1 MKTPYRYLIGIAVGL
16 IAGFL
21 LPATEAITGVV
32 DILAEL
38 SLRLGRYMVL
48 PLVFFSL
55 PVAVTRLR
63 REGVLGTVLSRTAL
77 YALATSAALTAIG
90 TLFAWLV
97 GFGRIA
103 VIPGTAPEIEVVR
116 LMDLLRRILTFNSFG
131 ALVGDP
137 SFLLPL
143 VLPAFLIGWHL
154 HHDREIAEPTFN
166 LFDSVSRILY
176 RINSYFL
183 ILMPGLLA
191 VLTVS
196 TTLEARAVVEF
207 RRFLPMAGVLLGV
220 AVVLIGGIYPLV
232 LWLSGNRRS
241 PWKDLAGMSGALL
254 GAMVS
259 GSPLFN
265 YGNLTRHLKEN
276 LNVRR
281 NTAALAAPAY
291 LMFARGGTALIAS
304 FAMLTIVRSYSSLE
318 ITLFQAAWTALF
330 SFLISFALPAT
341 PQGGLVAALMILGG
355 LYGRGLDD
363 GWLILVPV
371 LPVLGMIATVI
382 DTATG
387 AVLILIINRRAG
399 LEEPDM
405 VSGVRF

>member
-1 MKTPYRYLIGIAVGL
+1 MKTPYRYMIGIAVGL

-21 LPATEAITGVV
+21 LPVSDAVIGVV
-32 DILAEL
+32 DLLAEL
-38 SLRLGRYMVL
+38 SLRLGRYLVL

-63 REGVLGTVLSRTAL
+63 RERALGTVLSRTAL
-77 YALATSAALTAIG
+77 YALGTSAALTVIG
-90 TLFAWLV
+90 TLVAWLV

-103 VIPGTAPEIEVVR
+103 VIPGNPPDIEIIG
-116 LMDLLRRILTFNSFG
+116 LMDILRRILTFNGFG
-131 ALVGDP
+131 AMVGDP

-154 HHDREIAEPTFN
+154 HHDREIAEPAFN

-176 RINSYFL
+176 RINRYFL
-183 ILMPGLLA
+183 VLLPGLLA

-196 TTLEARAVVEF
+196 TTLDARGVVDF
-207 RRFLPMAGVLLGV
+207 RRFVPLTGVLLGI
-220 AVVLIGGIYPLV
+220 AVVLIGGVYPLV

-254 GAMVS
+254 GAVAS

-281 NTAALAAPAY
+281 NTASLVAPVY

-304 FAMLTIVRSYSSLE
+304 FAMVTIIRSYSSLE
-318 ITLFQAAWTALF
+318 ITLFQASWTALF
-330 SFLISFALPAT
+330 AFLISFALPAT
-341 PQGGLVAALMILGG
+341 PQGGLVAALMILGR
-355 LYGRGLDD
+355 LYGRGLDE

-371 LPVLGMIATVI
+371 LPVLGMIATLI

-387 AVLILIINRRAG
+387 AMLILIINRRGG
-399 LEEPDM
+399 LEEPEV

>member
-21 LPATEAITGVV
+21 LPATEAVTGV
-32 DILAEL
+32 INLLAEL
-38 SLRLGRYMVL
+38 ALRLGRYLVL

-63 REGVLGTVLSRTAL
+63 REGALGTVLSRTAL

-103 VIPGTAPEIEVVR
+103 VIPGTSPEVEVAG
-116 LMDLLRRILTFNSFG
+116 LMDILRSILTFNGFS

-176 RINSYFL
+176 RINRYFL
-183 ILMPGLLA
+183 LLMPGLLA

-196 TTLEARAVVEF
+196 TTLDARGVVDF
-207 RRFLPMAGVLLGV
+207 RRFLPLAGVLLGV
-220 AVVLIGGIYPLV
+220 AAVLIGGIYPLV
-232 LWLSGNRRS
+232 LWLAGNRRS

-254 GAMVS
+254 GAMAS
-259 GSPLFN
+259 GAPLFN

-281 NTAALAAPAY
+281 NTASLAAPLY
-291 LMFARGGTALIAS
+291 LMFARGGTALITAFS
-304 FAMLTIVRSYSSLE
+304 MLTIIRSYSSLE
-318 ITLFQAAWTALF
+318 ITPFQAAWTALF
-330 SFLISFALPAT
+330 SLLISFALPAS
-341 PQGGLVAALMILGG
+341 PRGGLVAALMMLGN

-363 GWLILVPV
+363 GWLILVPI
-371 LPVLGMIATVI
+371 LPILGMIAVLI

-387 AVLILIINRRAG
+387 AMLILIINRRAG
-399 LEEPDM
+399 LEEPDAA
-405 VSGVRF
+405 SGIRF